1 MAENVGENL
10 ENSIKDATEG
20 TGGLV
25 EGLEEVTEKTNEAVK
40 EISNFSD
47 FVGQSVSAVG
57 FLGKGFFALA
67 ESIGLAKAASFLFAK
82 TYMDIEDSVT
92 EVVAGFGQTRY
103 FSDAMQNTL
112 VAANM
117 ELYEFG
123 ITLDEQEKSIAGFNS
138 ELNRMNL
145 LTSQEVVRMNILAKA
160 TGLSGEEMAQM
171 VAQMSDLGMGTLTA
185 IQSVEKMA
193 VEAQRLGLNVKE
205 FITEI
210 GDNIKL
216 VNQYGFDKGI
226 NGLAKMVAKAQ
237 ALRFDIQQSVNI
249 ADTIL
254 DGGPEKAVEL
264 AAELATLGGDIGEF
278 SDPYALMFNSLN
290 DVGAIQDS
298 LIDLASA
305 AASVNQETGQIEI
318 PPEARFRLRQQAK
331 MMGLDIDELSK
342 AAVNSKRQMMAL
354 EEIEF
359 SGLAGMSDED
369 KQFIANISEINE
381 KGELVVKLKEGTET
395 REIQLT
401 DEAGITQAMN
411 ELKEQQ
417 AEATMD
423 PQDILRANT
432 LEMKSLNDTL
442 KILTSKEALLKVAAG
457 AFDSKEVEKVLGGLK
472 NSVNDVTQSISQT
485 ALNVKELFNQ
495 EEVTGEDI
503 KGLINKTI
511 VLFQEDLTNFGDHL
525 ELPEESTKGFRDA
538 LDSLTKYITE
548 KVFPERNTLGGEI
561 DKNDTTK
568 DLGAEINKTNTTT
581 GLGAEINKGITVP
594 SQEMNNLLIQKPN
607 ESTQTTTQPSN
618 NFQPIMEKQS
628 AVLETIQQNTTYT
641 QKQEQSVSIK
651 DMNVNVSGSI
661 SLTDRN
667 GNVVDILRN
676 NPDVK
681 NQIVMIVNDAFKR
694 GYEPYTVV

>member
-1 MAENVGENL
+1 MA
-10 ENSIKDATEG
+10 
-20 TGGLV
+20 
-25 EGLEEVTEKTNEAVK
+25 GLEDIDDVIGGAAESSGRLSRNWAEAYEAADKLVDEATNYSDIMNKVKSAGFLLGDGFIELAK
-40 EISNFSD
+40 EINF
-47 FVGQSVSAVG
+47 
-57 FLGKGFFALA
+57 A
-67 ESIGLAKAASFLFAK
+67 EAASFLFFK
-82 TYMDIEDSVT
+82 TLMDIRDQT
-92 EVVAGFGQTRY
+92 QDVVSEFGQTKY
-103 FSDAMQNTL
+103 FADGLESSLINVNTAVFDL
-112 VAANM
+112 GVDQKEILAT
-117 ELYEFG
+117 YE
-123 ITLDEQEKSIAGFNS
+123 GFTN
-138 ELNRMNL
+138 EMGKMVL
-145 LTSQEVVRMNILAKA
+145 LTDKQAERMIVLSKA
-160 TGLSGEEMAQM
+160 TGLSTQEMGKM
-171 VAQMSDLGMGTLTA
+171 VAEMSDLGMGTTMA
-185 IQSVEKMA
+185 IENLESMA
-193 VEAQRLGLNVKE
+193 LEAQRMGLNVNT
-205 FITEI
+205 FIAKI

-495 EEVTGEDI
+495 EQVTGEDI

-511 VLFQEDLTNFGDHL
+511 VLFKEDLTNFGDHL

-594 SQEMNNLLIQKPN
+594 FQEMNNLLIQKPN